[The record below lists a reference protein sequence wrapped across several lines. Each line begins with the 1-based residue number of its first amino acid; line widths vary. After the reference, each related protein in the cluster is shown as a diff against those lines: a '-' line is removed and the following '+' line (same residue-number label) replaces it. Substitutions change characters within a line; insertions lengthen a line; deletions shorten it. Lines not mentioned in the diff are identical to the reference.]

1 MSYVHQTWHDVVV
14 VGGRCAGAATAML
27 LARAGHDVVLVDRAT
42 LPSDTLSTHSVVRGG
57 VVQLHRWG
65 LLDEVLAS
73 GAPPIRSV
81 LIRRYDAAAGE
92 PLRLAVKDKAG
103 VGLMLA
109 PRRYLLDEILAAA
122 AARAGARVHDRT
134 TATEVLRDEAGRVT
148 GLSAV
153 GPDGAARI
161 LHARLVVG
169 ADGVRSR
176 TAGWFGART
185 TASYE
190 PSEACLYTYVGGV
203 PWDAM
208 ELHVADRA
216 FAGVFPTH
224 FGEACVW
231 LMRPTSLAGP
241 LLSAGAGR
249 LEAWLHALDE
259 TVPGLAPRVRAGTV
273 TAPLRGTVGLPNHTR
288 QAAGPGW
295 ALVGDAGYHRDP
307 ITSHG
312 ITDAFRDAELLAEA
326 ADVALRDPQRE
337 QTVLAAYET
346 ARDRAIAETF
356 RLTRAL
362 GAFPPP
368 ERFAELQTELSRAL
382 DTEAL
387 ELAARPAAH
396 ETHRSHPSPGEVMP
410 ELITPGAQQ

>member
-1 MSYVHQTWHDVVV
+1 MSYAHQASHDVVV

-27 LARAGHDVVLVDRAT
+27 LARAGHDVVVVDRSP
-42 LPSDTLSTHSVVRGG
+42 LPSDTTSTHSLVRGG

-81 LIRRYDAAAGE
+81 LVRRYDAAAGE
-92 PLRLAVKDKAG
+92 PLRLVVKERAG
-103 VGLMLA
+103 VDLMLA
-109 PRRYLLDEILAAA
+109 PRRYLLDGILAAA
-122 AARAGARVHDRT
+122 AARAGALVHDRT
-134 TATEVLRDEAGRVT
+134 TATGVIKDATGRVT
-148 GLSAV
+148 GLTAV
-153 GPDGAARI
+153 GPDGAPRH
-161 LHARLVVG
+161 LHARLVIG

-176 TAGWFGART
+176 AARWFGART
-185 TASYE
+185 TASYD
-190 PSEACLYTYVGGV
+190 PSGACLYTYVRGE

-208 ELHVADRA
+208 ELHVDDGA

-231 LMRPTSLAGP
+231 LMRPTNLAGP
-241 LLSAGAGR
+241 LLSAGGGR
-249 LEAWLHALDE
+249 LDAWLQALDA
-259 TVPGLAPRVRAGTV
+259 TFPDLARRVRAGTV
-273 TAPLRGTVGLPNHTR
+273 TAPMRGTVGLPNHVR
-288 QAAGPGW
+288 QAAGAGW

-312 ITDAFRDAELLAEA
+312 ITDAFRDAELLATA
-326 ADVALRDPQRE
+326 AHHALGDAHHER
-337 QTVLAAYET
+337 TALTAYET
-346 ARDRAIAETF
+346 ARDRASAETF

-382 DTEAL
+382 DIEAL
-387 ELAARPAAH
+387 ELASCVQSPLRFAH
-396 ETHRSHPSPGEVMP
+396 P
-410 ELITPGAQQ
+410 